1 MECRRAGPPAT
12 LRRKLFATTKLIMN
26 MTRETVVCERA
37 VIADRPL
44 ARLRG
49 LIGRGAM
56 PAGEGLLLRP
66 APSIHTAFMRFPIDV
81 LFLDN
86 DLNVLKFVEA
96 LKPWRTAAARRAR
109 ATLELP
115 AGELAEREVEVGD
128 RLGILESGQRARMGK
143 APGATPVEPAS
154 TRVLLVGSDRR
165 FRSVAAALL
174 TQRGCAVSHSERIL
188 GVAELARCEQAD
200 VVVLDAGVSLTS
212 AAREAARIDGLHLG
226 VGVVVVGDEPE
237 DSLAAMPVQAKWGS
251 FDALYDA
258 IVAAGR
264 RAAQGI

>member
-1 MECRRAGPPAT
+1 MECRRAGPAVT
-12 LRRKLFATTKLIMN
+12 LRRKLFAETMLILN

-56 PAGEGLLLRP
+56 AAGEGLLLRP

-86 DLNVLKFVEA
+86 DLNVLKVVEA

-143 APGATPVEPAS
+143 APGGTEEPAS

-174 TQRGCAVSHSERIL
+174 TQRGCAVSYSERVL

-251 FDALYDA
+251 FDALYEA
-258 IVAAGR
+258 IVAAGH